1 MRKSTLKSAIW
12 ILAAAWIGVAGCG
25 KPASDTGSTDS
36 GASAGKPTATGKKFK
51 IVYIPKN
58 TGNPY
63 FDDIINGFKKASDEL
78 GYEFTTVA
86 PAKADSTSQLPFIK
100 QQVQQKV
107 DAIAI
112 SANSPD
118 ALKPALLEAMQRG
131 IKVIAVNSDLPKNED
146 ARNAAVLPADFNTI
160 GSSQIA
166 LMSELMGGKGD
177 FAILSATT
185 DAPDQNFWIEGMKEA
200 LKDPKYK
207 DLKLVEIAYGDDE
220 PQKSLTE
227 AQSLLIKYPN
237 LKGIL
242 APTSVGLASA
252 AQAVETA
259 NAIGRV
265 QVTGLS
271 TPNQMRRFV
280 QNGTVQKFALWSPF
294 DEGYLC
300 GYLLDGMLKGSIK
313 PTAGGLFRAGK
324 LGDKK
329 FGDKNSIITGPSVV
343 FDKSN
348 IEQYHF

>member
-1 MRKSTLKSAIW
+1 MRISTVKSALW
-12 ILAAAWIGVAGCG
+12 IAGSIAVGIAGCG
-25 KPASDTGSTDS
+25 KSTPTGGPGSAGSTTETP
-36 GASAGKPTATGKKFK
+36 GASAKKLK

-63 FDDIINGFKKASDEL
+63 FDDIINGFKKAGDEL
-78 GYEFTTVA
+78 GYDFTMVA
-86 PAKADSTSQLPFIK
+86 PATTEATSQLPFIK

-118 ALKPALLEAMQRG
+118 ALKPALKEAMGKG

-146 ARNAAVLPADFNTI
+146 ARDAAILPTDFNAI

-166 LMSELMGGKGD
+166 LISELIGGKGD

-185 DAPDQNFWIEGMKEA
+185 DAPDQNFWIDGMKEA

-207 DLKLVEIAYGDDE
+207 DLKLVEIAYGNDD
-220 PQKSLTE
+220 PQKSLQE

-259 NAIGRV
+259 NAKGRV
-265 QVTGLS
+265 QVTGLG

-300 GYLLDGMLKGSIK
+300 GYLLDGMLKGTIK
-313 PTAGGLFRAGK
+313 PSSGGVFKAGK
-324 LGDKK
+324 LGEKK

-343 FDKSN
+343 FNKSN